1 MRFGA
6 AAAVDVGIG
15 GEEPSPDALK
25 FWELFAQNRHVEAQ
39 NLARRMASSVPNVT
53 EATYSFDGDEGN
65 EGEKKKPSTP
75 TVKPSTPAQTI
86 NAWNYKFETRLISL
100 HQKHGYCLARVGKE
114 KVQDDFRAC
123 IKKNCISTG
132 HVGSG
137 VYRMP
142 LPLKDFVWGIEVG
155 KSEKALGTSPQVFSN
170 PTLVHKDFP
179 EAFTRPGG
187 RMYALENYLAVAKVW
202 KVLLEAYPGASILLG
217 YSLVG
222 EDERRSSLSSLGGG
236 LKEPSQE
243 TPAGGLKSP
252 IPMVK
257 VQDDDPPGPMDTSLL
272 DEDVIPPSG
281 GATFS
286 TTPGA
291 MPSQHPEPQ
300 VYTSADYVPSYN
312 PPPSNEGPTLGG
324 LGDGASDVV
333 SLDSDEDSNVGI
345 RVGGSDPRFGW
356 EAYATQ
362 GARVPVA
369 GGGSI
374 AVSDATSLGHGE
386 IAGEVI
392 FALKNKIKRLEAE
405 ASARDTALNTVLR
418 SIRLDID
425 RQSAN
430 SGRQRALIAKQETA
444 INKLKASRP
453 ALAIPPPTPTEAATV
468 LDLSKWGNQEWDIV
482 TRAVAARQDTSAFL
496 KSADLQGYLTRR
508 EYERISNESD
518 WANNRWSNLSPKE
531 IQDQLTA
538 HSRELF
544 EEGGSILSLV
554 QRMER
559 LESNRGSQAVEIGGM
574 TFADE
579 AAVHVF
585 FQTLNDKEA
594 YRFCLDFVSV
604 MRLAEDAFDT
614 EKEGLASKAA
624 AHKAEFNSLNAARVA
639 TSFELT
645 YPENILKKSD
655 AADAQAELGG
665 IQWSPGFSTRK
676 AFEGT
681 FHNGTKETM
690 KRRIHQVERTWTNS
704 INAAYPARTQP
715 RINNVFLSQLR
726 LACAQ
731 ALQFLESLTSIP
743 DLLED
748 SGMKATDA
756 WKRSAVFPKALFE
769 HIAQVRRTVSEATN
783 GGAMMYGAFKTSVLV
798 EEYSSHNFSEHPK
811 IGLML
816 CLTAFNREGHANE
829 AAKAALDHETGKIK
843 GHDTRIASLEN
854 KLKKMK
860 TDNPNLTWH

>member
-15 GEEPSPDALK
+15 GEEPSPNALK
-25 FWELFAQNRHVEAQ
+25 FWELFAQNKHVEAQ
-39 NLARRMASSVPNVT
+39 NLARRMASTVPDVT
-53 EATYSFDGDEGN
+53 EATYSFDGDEGI

-86 NAWNYKFETRLISL
+86 NAWNYKFETGLISL
-100 HQKHGYCLARVGKE
+100 HRKDGYCLARIGKE

-142 LPLKDFVWGIEVG
+142 LPIKDFAWGIQVG

-170 PTLVHKDFP
+170 PTLFHKDFP

-202 KVLLEAYPGASILLG
+202 KVLLEGYPGASILLG
-217 YSLVG
+217 HSLVG
-222 EDERRSSLSSLGGG
+222 DDERQSSLSPAGGG
-236 LKEPSQE
+236 RKEPSQE
-243 TPAGGLKSP
+243 VPLGGLKSP
-252 IPMVK
+252 IPMVE

-272 DEDVIPPSG
+272 DEDVIPPG
-281 GATFS
+281 FE
-286 TTPGA
+286 
-291 MPSQHPEPQ
+291 PELF
-300 VYTSADYVPSYN
+300 TSAGKVPSYN
-312 PPPSNEGPTLGG
+312 PPPSTEGPTLGG
-324 LGDGASDVV
+324 LGGGASDV
-333 SLDSDEDSNVGI
+333 SLDSEDDSMAGI
-345 RVGGSDPRFGW
+345 RVEGSIPSFGW
-356 EAYATQ
+356 EAYAKQ

-374 AVSDATSLGHGE
+374 AVSDATSLGQGE

-392 FALKNKIKRLEAE
+392 LGLKNKIKRLEAE
-405 ASARDTALNTVLR
+405 ALARDAALNTVLR
-418 SIRLDID
+418 SIRLDVD

-430 SGRQRALIAKQETA
+430 TARQRALIAKQETA
-444 INKLKASRP
+444 INKLKTSRP
-453 ALAIPPPTPTEAATV
+453 PITIPPPTPTEAATV

-482 TRAVAARQDTSAFL
+482 TRAVAARQDTSAFV
-496 KSADLQGYLTRR
+496 KAADLQGYLTRR
-508 EYERISNESD
+508 EYDRISNESD
-518 WANNRWSNLSPKE
+518 WATNRWSNVSPQE
-531 IQDQLTA
+531 IQEQLTA

-655 AADAQAELGG
+655 AADAQSELGG

-676 AFEGT
+676 AFEGV

-816 CLTAFNREGHANE
+816 CLTAFNREGHAND

-843 GHDTRIASLEN
+843 GHETRITSLEN
-854 KLKKMK
+854 KMKKLK
-860 TDNPNLTWH
+860 TDNPTLA